1 MNENLRAIQK
11 ELNAKKREA
20 EELAKQVRQM
30 KLKPKAERLV
40 TAIISNDDVCKALE
54 HFTNAE
60 VDVIAETFVSNFD
73 QTLAASQEKL
83 ETVREKNARRRASRK
98 TKKDEPSESYV
109 SDSVDDTSQFSTGDT
124 VVSPYGNSGGM

>member
-11 ELNAKKREA
+11 ELNAKKRET

-73 QTLAASQEKL
+73 QTLAPQASEALCAERKGEDARKRIGTLCLHFFNGGECFALSEKIP
-83 ETVREKNARRRASRK
+83 RK
-98 TKKDEPSESYV
+98 ECR
-109 SDSVDDTSQFSTGDT
+109 
-124 VVSPYGNSGGM
+124 